1 MDGAAS
7 HLAERKGAWKDCR
20 RPESLKDQRRSNKEV
35 VVVVFSCLVMS
46 DSFDPMDCSTPCLPV
61 PHQLP
66 KVCPSLCPL
75 RQWCHPAISSSDA
88 LFCICPQ
95 FFPASGTFLMG
106 QLFTSDD
113 QNTEVSASASV
124 LPMSIQCWLPLRLTG
139 LISLLSKGLSGVFSS
154 TTAPK
159 HRFFG
164 TLPSLRSRSHNCTW
178 PLGRTQPWLYR
189 PLLAK

>member
-61 PHQLP
+61 PHHLP

-95 FFPASGTFLMG
+95 FFPASGTFPMG

-124 LPMSIQCWLPLRLTG
+124 LPMSTPSSFPLRLMG
-139 LISLLSKGLSGVFSS
+139 LIFLSNGLCSIRVFSS
-154 TTAPK
+154 TRVQR
-159 HRFFG
+159 HRLSG
-164 TLPSLRSRSHNCTW
+164 ALPSLRSSSHNQMW
-178 PLGRTQPWLYR
+178 PLGRP
-189 PLLAK
+189 